1 MPKVVR
7 MYEKSKGALKH
18 NQGPSKG
25 PTRKEV
31 EAAGGSLREAYLRRP
46 VGEPGSRSAR
56 IFTRLMEHPTPEVKA
71 LPKKKKKP
79 LLQRVGEGLVSPKA
93 KEGLKLT
100 TERKK
105 R

>member
-1 MPKVVR
+1 MPKVVK
-7 MYEKSKGALKH
+7 MYEKSKGSLAH

-31 EAAGGSLREAYLRRP
+31 KEAGSLREAYLQRP
-46 VGEPGSRSAR
+46 VGEPESRSAK
-56 IFTRLMEHPTPEVKA
+56 IFERLMTHPTPEVKA

-79 LLQRVGEGLVSPKA
+79 LLQRVGEGLVSPKT